1 MGDMGRRRAQKSSIA
16 PIERSHRGSSP
27 HRQATQ
33 ELTVRSKNGH
43 HGMMHFHEPEA
54 LVVDL
59 SAVEMWQ
66 Y

>member
-27 HRQATQ
+27 DRQATQ
-33 ELTVRSKNGH
+33 ELTVRSENGH
-43 HGMMHFHEPEA
+43 HCVMHFQEPEA
-54 LVVDL
+54 LVVAL
-59 SAVEMWQ
+59 SPVEMWQ